1 MFASPLLEASSTV
14 LAPPVPSW
22 YLPVSI
28 TFQKKRTMLNLKLT
42 TALTAGVAAL
52 ALALTGCSAPATP
65 TPDATAAATSD
76 AVIDRTGETLN
87 IDFATYN
94 PLSLLI
100 KSNGWLEEDLA
111 ASGITVNW
119 VQSLSSADANARLLA
134 GAIDVGSTAGAAALL
149 ARSNGS
155 PIKTIEIF
163 DQPEWAAIVVAP
175 GSNITSVEDLEGK
188 QVAAKKGTDPYFFLL
203 QALEEADVDPAT
215 VTVQNL
221 AHADGKTALFGG
233 SVDAWAGLD
242 PIMAGAEEEGATLIY
257 RNVAFNSY
265 GFLNATE
272 SFLSDKPDI
281 AQIIVNVYERARAY
295 ALANPDE
302 TYALLAEAAAI
313 SVPVAKTVITERTV
327 IDINPIPGQTQTT
340 LLTKIGKVFV
350 ESGDVATQAQV
361 DEALKTLF
369 DTAFITK
376 AYTPP
381 AK

>member
-1 MFASPLLEASSTV
+1 M
-14 LAPPVPSW
+14 
-22 YLPVSI
+22 
-28 TFQKKRTMLNLKLT
+28 RNLKLT

-52 ALALTGCSAPATP
+52 ALALTGCSAPVTA
-65 TPDATAAATSD
+65 TPDATATSD
-76 AVIDRTGETLN
+76 AVIDRTGQTLN

-100 KSNGWLEEDLA
+100 KNYGWLEEELA

-119 VQSLSSADANARLLA
+119 VQSLSSADANAKLLA

-155 PIKTIEIF
+155 AIKTIEIF

-175 GSNITSVEDLEGK
+175 GSKINSVEDLAGK

-203 QALEEADVDPAT
+203 QALEEAGVDPAT

-221 AHADGKTALFGG
+221 AHADGKTALLGG

-242 PIMAGAEEEGATLIY
+242 PIMAGAEEEGATLLY
-257 RNVAFNSY
+257 RNVSFNSY
-265 GFLNATE
+265 GFLNGTE
-272 SFLSDKPDI
+272 AFLADKPDI
-281 AQIIVNVYERARAY
+281 AQVVINVYERARAY
-295 ALANPDE
+295 AIANPDA
-302 TYALLAEAAAI
+302 TYALLAQASGL

-327 IDINPIPGQTQTT
+327 IDINPIPGKTQTT
-340 LLTKIGKVFV
+340 LLAKIGKVFV
-350 ESGDVATQAQV
+350 ENGDVATQAQV
-361 DEALKTLF
+361 DTALKTLY
-369 DTAFITK
+369 DTTFIKK

-381 AK
+381 AQ